1 MALRRLLTG
10 LLPAIG
16 IAFAG
21 VAGMAGGAS
30 AGEVSA
36 FDLIGVRL
44 GMTPDQVRQAVDGRC
59 WPTARLGGT
68 ADGAEISI
76 ACLLDGRGRL
86 SVTFTRPDQG
96 HRAWQIDLDYRGKIG
111 PKPAV
116 IARVIQK
123 FGPPDSEH
131 RIAKELWWREGSSN
145 LRVTVG
151 ARRLGFQLWD
161 VSHSQRSPLVA
172 AKPRPKIAAARRK
185 PRGLPLAIQLSE
197 MPSGFEQI
205 RF

>member
-16 IAFAG
+16 LALAG
-21 VAGMAGGAS
+21 TVAS
-30 AGEVSA
+30 ASEVSQ

-59 WPTARLGGT
+59 WPTARLGG
-68 ADGAEISI
+68 AEDGAEISI

-116 IARVIQK
+116 IARVVRK
-123 FGPPDSEH
+123 FGQPDSEH
-131 RIAKELWWREGSSN
+131 RIAKELWWHDGSSN

-161 VSHSQRSPLVA
+161 LSHTQRSPLVA
-172 AKPRPKIAAARRK
+172 SKSRRTIVAQRK
-185 PRGLPLAIQLSE
+185 PRRPLLPAELSE
-197 MPSGFEQI
+197 TTLAGFEQI

>member
-16 IAFAG
+16 LALVG
-21 VAGMAGGAS
+21 VTANAS
-30 AGEVSA
+30 EVSQ

-59 WPTARLGGT
+59 WPTARLGG
-68 ADGAEISI
+68 AEDGAEISI

-96 HRAWQIDLDYRGKIG
+96 HRAWQIDLDYRGQIG
-111 PKPAV
+111 PKAAV
-116 IARVIQK
+116 IARVIDK
-123 FGPPDSEH
+123 FGQPDSEH
-131 RIAKELWWREGSSN
+131 SVAKELWWHGGSSN

-161 VSHSQRSPLVA
+161 LSHSARSPLLA
-172 AKPRPKIAAARRK
+172 AKPRRTLLAQRK
-185 PRGLPLAIQLSE
+185 PRQPKLPVEQREVALA
-197 MPSGFEQI
+197 GFEQI

>member
-1 MALRRLLTG
+1 MALRRLMTG

-16 IAFAG
+16 LALVGAT
-21 VAGMAGGAS
+21 AS
-30 AGEVSA
+30 ATDVSQ
-36 FDLIGVRL
+36 FDLVGVRL
-44 GMTPDQVRQAVDGRC
+44 GMTPDQVRHAVDGRC

-68 ADGAEISI
+68 EDGAEIAI

-96 HRAWQIDLDYRGKIG
+96 HRAWQIDLDYRGEIG
-111 PKPAV
+111 PKATV
-116 IARVIQK
+116 AARVIKK
-123 FGPPDSEH
+123 FGQPDAEH
-131 RIAKELWWREGSSN
+131 RIAKELWWHGGSGN

-161 VSHSQRSPLVA
+161 VSHSTRSPLLTS
-172 AKPRPKIAAARRK
+172 KPRRTILAQRK
-185 PRGLPLAIQLSE
+185 PRRPSPPAELSE
-197 MPSGFEQI
+197 VALAGLEQI